1 MTQYTVISTV
11 NNEIEF
17 EITGLTYEQ
26 ASAKAET
33 LTRQY
38 GYSIAHNAPMRKD
51 GVISMFGEEN
61 TIKIVSQNG
70 LAPVAE
76 IFIQVKHS

>member
-1 MTQYTVISTV
+1 MTTYKIISTV

-17 EITGLTYEQ
+17 ETKGLSYER
-26 ASAKAET
+26 AVAKAES

-61 TIKIVSQNG
+61 TIQVLEETTG
-70 LAPVAE
+70 LSPVE
-76 IFIQVKHS
+76 FLKQ